1 MTEEL
6 KNKQKQVEINKI
18 KKMAKLK

>member
-6 KNKQKQVEINKI
+6 KNKQKQAELNKI